1 MNPDDQPIL
10 DWHLNERFSPD
21 EAMSILAEAVV
32 AELLTPSS
40 IDPIYRQLDEKYPT
54 WQAYNDKMKWELG
67 ADDYLYH
74 PNLGAMMPVAM
85 AWLGTEKI
93 VVYKCRVFCISQP
106 DGSFTV
112 GRIP

>member
-1 MNPDDQPIL
+1 MKRDDEPIL
-10 DWHLNERFSPD
+10 DWHLNDHFPHD
-21 EAMSILAEAVV
+21 EALSILAEARV
-32 AELLTPSS
+32 AELLTPAS

-54 WQAYNDKMKWELG
+54 WVCYNDKMKWELG

-85 AWLGTEKI
+85 AWLGTEQI
-93 VVYKCRVFCISQP
+93 IVYKARVFCIVQQ